1 MNQRRFGSSHTRRKL
16 EVLEGYLN
24 AYSTA
29 LKNKGKK
36 LIYFDAF
43 AGSGE
48 VRPKQIDGDTLNL
61 IDFDEIESAENLI
74 LGSSVRALN
83 TTDPFHRYIFVD
95 KSTKNIENL
104 KQRLQGH
111 DRFHRCQFKRS
122 DANDSIKRFCEKL
135 DWSDKRAVMFLDPFG
150 SQVNWETIECIAK
163 TERIDLWYLFP
174 AGLSVNRQ
182 ISRTGAIDF
191 HHEASI
197 NRVFGNNDW
206 KPTLVK
212 GVVAPDLFQ
221 EQTKLEKVGGPTEIT
236 EMMIKQMQGVFG
248 GGVLTKWLP
257 LGRNNSHWY
266 SLIFAIS
273 NREPAAVRLAKRLAS
288 DVMKATK

>member
-16 EVLEGYLN
+16 DVLEGYLN

-29 LKNKGKK
+29 LKNIGKK

-48 VRPKQIDGDTLNL
+48 VRPKQNDTETLNL
-61 IDFDEIESAENLI
+61 IDFDSIESAEDLI

-83 TTDPFHRYIFVD
+83 TIDPFHRYIFVD
-95 KSTKNIENL
+95 KLEKNIEHL
-104 KQRLQGH
+104 KLRLKDH
-111 DRFHRCQFKRS
+111 DRFSRCRFKPS
-122 DANDSIKRFCEKL
+122 DANESIKRFCEEA

-197 NRVFGNNDW
+197 NRIFGNNDW
-206 KPTLVK
+206 KAAIVK
-212 GVVAPDLFQ
+212 GVVEPDFF
-221 EQTKLEKVGGPTEIT
+221 EERIRLEKVGGPAEIT
-236 EMMIKQMQGVFG
+236 EIMIKQMQGVFG

-273 NREPAAVRLAKRLAS
+273 NRDPAAVKLAKRLAM
-288 DVMKATK
+288 DVMKA